1 VTQVKVV
8 NDSNGNVNKSRSN
21 YRCKID
27 NIKGVI
33 FPGEIKEHH
42 YPKWQ
47 SSVAPKA
54 FKRSTH
60 SACFVVG
67 YLLSRF
73 AERFASISFRASIS
87 CRRCAIH

>member
-1 VTQVKVV
+1 MTQVKVV

-47 SSVAPKA
+47 KRDGKRGGAMKPRQFDGAGQYGGGSIDGLSVGHGVADG
-54 FKRSTH
+54 RS
-60 SACFVVG
+60 
-67 YLLSRF
+67 L
-73 AERFASISFRASIS
+73 FRT
-87 CRRCAIH
+87 R

>member
-8 NDSNGNVNKSRSN
+8 NDSNGKVNKSRSN

-33 FPGEIKEHH
+33 FPGKIKEHH

-60 SACFVVG
+60 SECFVVG
-67 YLLSRF
+67 YLLSQS
-73 AERFASISFRASIS
+73 AERFALISFRASSSERIG
-87 CRRCAIH
+87 CRS